1 MKNEI
6 TVQTISTQIREWAP
20 TLKDFAL
27 TKFDQQR
34 FFKSAILA
42 ISENTELMEC
52 LKTLDGRASLHSAMK
67 RAFSTGLS
75 LNPQEG
81 KAAIIAYK
89 GKASYQIMKEGAI
102 EILLNSGDI
111 KTVMVEIVYE
121 NDEFSIEKSNQ
132 GDVYHFSPARKN
144 RGEVDGYF
152 CAITDKDDVTH
163 VKYMTQ
169 EECFEI
175 RDSHSMGYKF
185 AKDKSSS
192 GWGKSPKGYSK
203 KTVIKAAIRDL
214 HISPS
219 SKALFSSEDMELNLD
234 EPALKDVTP
243 EPITGNT
250 ADDVAKKLKGKKE
263 VKNSPDLPP
272 LPPGNTTHHAAFES
286 DSERF

>member
-6 TVQTISTQIREWAP
+6 TVQTIQTQIKEWVP
-20 TLKDFAL
+20 SLKDFAL
-27 TKFDQQR
+27 TDFDQQR
-34 FFKSAILA
+34 FFKTAIMA
-42 ISENTELMEC
+42 ISETPALMEC
-52 LKTLDGRASLHSAMK
+52 METPAGRASLYSAMK

-121 NDEFSIEKSNQ
+121 NDEFSIEKSNK
-132 GDVYHFSPARKN
+132 GDIYHFSPQRKD

-152 CAITDKDDVTH
+152 CAITDNEGISH

-175 RDSHSMGYKF
+175 RDAYSSMFKF
-185 AKDKSSS
+185 KPESSP
-192 GWGKSPKGYSK
+192 WKNSPKGMCK

-214 HISPS
+214 HISPTAKS
-219 SKALFSSEDMELNLD
+219 LFSSEEVDFS
-234 EPALKDVTP
+234 EPEMKDITP
-243 EPITGNT
+243 EKPTGTT
-250 ADDVAKKLKGKKE
+250 AEDVSKKLTKKQ
-263 VKNSPDLPP
+263 KKLPP
-272 LPPGNTTHHAAFES
+272 IQDKS
-286 DSERF
+286 DITNKNPSTGETQTGKTQDRF